1 MIQNL
6 SCEIPYEGI
15 HVYSNMI
22 TGMSAKDL
30 VQAIEDLDATAT
42 EDSALCKWHEWSAS
56 HTEES
61 NKYVFGEQKRFN
73 MATISS
79 DPAAFAIY
87 EKLTLAIEYVSG
99 DYAQKYDLDIGTLAP
114 LSISK
119 YKTGAFMGPHADS
132 DESSKSPTISVVFY
146 LNDEYE
152 GGEIHFEN
160 QGVTI
165 KPKAGDIVV
174 FPSKLPYLHESRPIL
189 SGVKYMSPGFWNK
202 L

>member
-1 MIQNL
+1 
-6 SCEIPYEGI
+6 
-15 HVYSNMI
+15 
-22 TGMSAKDL
+22 
-30 VQAIEDLDATAT
+30 
-42 EDSALCKWHEWSAS
+42 
-56 HTEES
+56 
-61 NKYVFGEQKRFN
+61 
-73 MATISS
+73 
-79 DPAAFAIY
+79 
-87 EKLTLAIEYVSG
+87 
-99 DYAQKYDLDIGTLAP
+99 
-114 LSISK
+114 
-119 YKTGAFMGPHADS
+119 MGPHADS

-174 FPSKLPYLHESRPIL
+174 FPSKLPYLHESKPIL